1 MYFPSDQISRRVF
14 EMIKSEIPSD
24 ALLPEETSMS
34 RLDASVGSAKVDGC
48 LTTGCLDK
56 TEVGNHLD
64 AGKDGRTKSVP
75 FQLNKRRMTIVVR
88 RESFLDVVCDA
99 LAEYK
104 YVGPNQRAD
113 LILACRYINIL
124 YLLRIY
130 LNLFSPEEKL
140 ILMESACVPSAGILF
155 FISGDCRLFGII
167 SDLHIF
173 HFVYIFTSV
182 IYMRH
187 VI

>member
-1 MYFPSDQISRRVF
+1 MYFPSDQISQRVF

-34 RLDASVGSAKVDGC
+34 RLDASVGSEKVDGC
-48 LTTGCLDK
+48 PTTGCLDK

-64 AGKDGRTKSVP
+64 AGKDDRSKSVP
-75 FQLNKRRMTIVVR
+75 FQLYKRRTTIVVR

-113 LILACRYINIL
+113 LILACR
-124 YLLRIY
+124 
-130 LNLFSPEEKL
+130 
-140 ILMESACVPSAGILF
+140 
-155 FISGDCRLFGII
+155 
-167 SDLHIF
+167 
-173 HFVYIFTSV
+173 
-182 IYMRH
+182 
-187 VI
+187 

>member
-1 MYFPSDQISRRVF
+1 MYFPSDQISQRVF

-34 RLDASVGSAKVDGC
+34 RLDALVGSEKVDGC
-48 LTTGCLDK
+48 PTTGCLYK

-64 AGKDGRTKSVP
+64 AGKDDRSKSVP
-75 FQLNKRRMTIVVR
+75 FQLYKRRTTIVVR

-113 LILACRYINIL
+113 LILACR
-124 YLLRIY
+124 
-130 LNLFSPEEKL
+130 
-140 ILMESACVPSAGILF
+140 
-155 FISGDCRLFGII
+155 
-167 SDLHIF
+167 
-173 HFVYIFTSV
+173 
-182 IYMRH
+182 
-187 VI
+187 